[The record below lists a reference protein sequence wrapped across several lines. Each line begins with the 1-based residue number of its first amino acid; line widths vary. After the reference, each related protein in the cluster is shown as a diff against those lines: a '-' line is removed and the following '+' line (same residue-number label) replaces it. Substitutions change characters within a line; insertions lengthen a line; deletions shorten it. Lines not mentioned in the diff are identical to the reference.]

1 MDGTQSLITEWE
13 SRFDLPWDTFWETLS
28 APWQRALA
36 GTASAAAPD
45 AASILRR
52 RRLTTDLEWVGYLQP
67 MTCLPAVREALLWD
81 ENGMDLGPLTQTYEG
96 HIRSWDRLLLGGPAC
111 VDLGQLSG
119 VPVRHLV
126 LSVVDVATFDMLSD
140 VPGLK
145 SLTLD
150 LYGESV
156 SLPPLP
162 DLTDL
167 TLYSGTHV
175 DGDTVRVNPDLRIL
189 SSDEEFCPPF
199 GPDDVAR

>member
-1 MDGTQSLITEWE
+1 M
-13 SRFDLPWDTFWETLS
+13 
-28 APWQRALA
+28 
-36 GTASAAAPD
+36 
-45 AASILRR
+45 
-52 RRLTTDLEWVGYLQP
+52 
-67 MTCLPAVREALLWD
+67 REALLWD

-126 LSVVDVATFDMLSD
+126 LSVVDVATFDVLSD

-167 TLYSGTHV
+167 TLHSGTHV

-199 GPDDVAR
+199 GPDDVA